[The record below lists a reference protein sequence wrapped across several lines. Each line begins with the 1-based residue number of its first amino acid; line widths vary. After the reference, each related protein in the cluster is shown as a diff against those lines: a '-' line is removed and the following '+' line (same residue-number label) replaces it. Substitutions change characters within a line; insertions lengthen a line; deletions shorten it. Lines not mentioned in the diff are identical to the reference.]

1 MAEHNF
7 SELFSHY
14 PAVITQMNDTFTS
27 HEFILELARQNQV
40 LYIEALYAYRHQ
52 VRINKPAPFMIVH
65 GQLARHLFE
74 YPNLITQLRKDAPSK
89 DIFNQDNWCSKWKKV
104 N

>member
-1 MAEHNF
+1 MTQFDFN
-7 SELFSHY
+7 LLYDKY
-14 PAVITQMNDTFTS
+14 PETIASMNDPFTS
-27 HEFILELARQNQV
+27 HQFILELARQNQV

-52 VRINKPAPFMIVH
+52 ARINKPAPFMIVH
-65 GQLARHLFE
+65 GRLARHLFE

-89 DIFNQDNWCSKWKKV
+89 DIFNQDNWCSEWKKV